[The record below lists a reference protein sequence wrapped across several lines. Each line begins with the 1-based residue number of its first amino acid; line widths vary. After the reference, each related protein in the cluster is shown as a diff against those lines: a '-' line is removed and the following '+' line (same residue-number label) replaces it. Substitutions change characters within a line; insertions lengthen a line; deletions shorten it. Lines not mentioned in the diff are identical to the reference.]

1 MMKFTAIALAAL
13 LLAATPA
20 AAASTTPEKYTFD
33 PAHTQ
38 VMFSVSHL
46 GMSHS
51 HGRFGKFDGYFTFD
65 VKKPETSVIDV
76 TIDATSI
83 DMGSK
88 EWEDHICGADF
99 LNTDKF
105 PKMTFKSTAVK
116 RTGPMNGTVTGDL
129 TLLGVT
135 KPVTLDV
142 TFNKAGRHPYMKN
155 LVAGFSINGKLNRA
169 DFGMAKHIPDVG
181 DEVKIMIEVEGIRQ
195 DFEGMNAK

>member
-1 MMKFTAIALAAL
+1 MMKIVTLGLLTLLFAASPALADS
-13 LLAATPA
+13 AAPA
-20 AAASTTPEKYTFD
+20 KYTFD

-51 HGRFGKFDGYFTFD
+51 HGRFAKFDGYFTFD
-65 VKKPETSVIDV
+65 VKNPDASVIDV

-88 EWEDHICGADF
+88 EWEDHIRGADF

-105 PKMTFKSTAVK
+105 PKMAFKSTAVK
-116 RTGPMNGTVTGDL
+116 RAGAMNGTVTGDL

-155 LVAGFSINGKLNRA
+155 LVAGFSITGKINRA

-195 DFEGMNAK
+195 DFEGMNTK